1 MKIKRSLYLNVSVC
15 ISIFLLSCL
24 LEHPP
29 PFLPFFILACNP
41 IWGLIPLI
49 EPWPNNLLTTTGP
62 NWHKLWKGFFSPSFF
77 LLFSSLQRKGHN
89 NILTKDW
96 FHVVQITGWTA
107 SAWQSR
113 KKNLELQAE
122 KLTTGYGFIFS
133 VMIVCGYR
141 SLYFLYPPR
150 RVPVDA
156 VSSICV
162 RVCFNLKH

>member
-49 EPWPNNLLTTTGP
+49 EPWPNDLLTTTGP
-62 NWHKLWKGFFSPSFF
+62 NWHKLWKGFSSSFF

-96 FHVVQITGWTA
+96 FHVVQITGWPA

-113 KKNLELQAE
+113 KKNRASGREINHWLWVHILSLLSDDYLWLQE
-122 KLTTGYGFIFS
+122 PVLPVSPPPGTSRCCIIYLTKS
-133 VMIVCGYR
+133 V
-141 SLYFLYPPR
+141 L
-150 RVPVDA
+150 
-156 VSSICV
+156 
-162 RVCFNLKH
+162 